1 MKKLIISLK
10 STQSAFN
17 EVEKRLLKAEQKKGN
32 VSPHFEVSFTEA
44 KDFKRFI
51 GNIDVLTSIQR
62 LKPKSIYQL
71 SQLLKKDV
79 GNLNKLINFFESL
92 GAIEL
97 RESIVNG
104 RKLKK
109 PIVPYHKIEFQL
121 AA

>member
-10 STQSAFN
+10 STTSAFN
-17 EVEKRLLKAEQKKGN
+17 EIEKRLIKAERKKGKI
-32 VSPHFEVSFTEA
+32 SPHFEISFTEA

-51 GNIDVLTSIQR
+51 GNIDILTSIQL

-97 RESIVNG
+97 RESKING
-104 RKLKK
+104 RKLKT
-109 PIVPYHKIEFQL
+109 PIVPYQKIEFEL